1 MEAAAYEEMRTLE
14 DHHWWFRGRRRR
26 VRRLLADGLQALRGG
41 SGAAETLEIAEIGCG
56 TGGNLAHLLA
66 EISDARCL
74 GVDPDGL
81 ALRYCRDRGL
91 SSPLLR
97 STGESLPLAA
107 DSLDLILATD
117 IVEHIADDAAAL
129 EEFRRVL
136 RPGGQLIAT
145 VPQYP
150 SLWSPH
156 DDFLHHVRRYRS
168 GELERKLSAA
178 GFRVVRREGFNLL
191 LLFPIAVVRWLKSA
205 LARRSDRPKGS
216 DFAVTPAFMDSIFGG
231 LLSLETPLARRLPV
245 PLGLSLMIRAEKKD
259 PGRSA

>member
-1 MEAAAYEEMRTLE
+1 MEAAAYDEMRSLE

-26 VRRLLADGLQALRGG
+26 VRRLLAEAVRALREGPAG
-41 SGAAETLEIAEIGCG
+41 SATLETAEVGCG

-66 EISDARCL
+66 EVESARSL

-81 ALRYCRDRGL
+81 ALGYCRERGL
-91 SSPLLR
+91 ASRLVR
-97 STGESLPLAA
+97 ATGQSLPLAT

-117 IVEHIADDAAAL
+117 IIEHIEDDGAAL
-129 EEFRRVL
+129 REFRRVL

-168 GELERKLSAA
+168 GELERKLASA
-178 GFRVVRREGFNLL
+178 GFRVARREGFNFL

-205 LARRSDRPKGS
+205 LSRRSERPKGS
-216 DFAVTPAFMDSIFGG
+216 DFSVTPAFMDSIFDG
-231 LLSLETPLARRLPV
+231 LLSLETPLARWLPL

-259 PGRSA
+259 PGPSA